1 MSEFLPQ
8 LIEFATQ
15 LDLQKLIVTQTTLSL
30 LAAIRNVPAYNIPLL
45 FFGLYAY
52 QHHDSVEPLQQFAG
66 FTAFSMLADI
76 TWLLLS
82 EFIGFGEIITI
93 ILLIFKPLTIISA
106 LQLLKFRGDP
116 FSSLGGGMDWSLGQR
131 GQGGSSLAYQSLADG
146 MEDERDA
153 QEINIPRHSHGGG
166 RNRQSQQSGSFVTNS
181 TTTNSTSSRTNSLK
195 SGRAGSTNGGVL
207 QHTHQNNNNNYEGYQ
222 VGGVHAGDKDDRR
235 DKVGHANLSDED
247 AEVEEGDVSSGHHG
261 SPKTG
266 ESTPRAGYQPF

>member
-1 MSEFLPQ
+1 MSDFLPQ

-15 LDLQKLIVTQTTLSL
+15 LDLQRLIVTQTTLSL
-30 LAAIRNVPAYNIPLL
+30 LAAIRNVPVYNIPLL
-45 FFGLYAY
+45 LFGLYAY

-82 EFIGFGEIITI
+82 EHIGFGEIITI

-116 FSSLGGGMDWSLGQR
+116 FTTLGGGMDWSLGQR
-131 GQGGSSLAYQSLADG
+131 GQGGGGLAYQSLADG

-153 QEINIPRHSHGGG
+153 QEINIPRGG
-166 RNRQSQQSGSFVTNS
+166 RNRQSQQSGSFVT
-181 TTTNSTSSRTNSLK
+181 TTTNSSSRSNSLK
-195 SGRAGSTNGGVL
+195 SGRAGSTKGGVL
-207 QHTHQNNNNNYEGYQ
+207 QHSHPNSNNNNNYEGYQ
-222 VGGVHAGDKDDRR
+222 VGSGHAGGKDDHR
-235 DKVGHANLSDED
+235 DKVGQANLSDED
-247 AEVEEGDVSSGHHG
+247 AEVDEGDVSSGHPG

-266 ESTPRAGYQPF
+266 ESTTRAGYQPF

>member
-1 MSEFLPQ
+1 MSDFLPQ

-15 LDLQKLIVTQTTLSL
+15 LDLQRLIVTQTTLSL
-30 LAAIRNVPAYNIPLL
+30 LAAIRNVPVYNIPLL
-45 FFGLYAY
+45 LFGLYAY

-82 EFIGFGEIITI
+82 EYIGFGEIITI

-131 GQGGSSLAYQSLADG
+131 GQGGGGLAYQSLADG

-153 QEINIPRHSHGGG
+153 QEINIPRHSG
-166 RNRQSQQSGSFVTNS
+166 RNRQSQQSGSFVTT
-181 TTTNSTSSRTNSLK
+181 TTTNSSSRSNSLK
-195 SGRAGSTNGGVL
+195 SGRAGSTNGGVF
-207 QHTHQNNNNNYEGYQ
+207 QHSHPNTNTYEGYQ
-222 VGGVHAGDKDDRR
+222 VEGHTAGGGKDDRR
-235 DKVGHANLSDED
+235 DKVGQANLSDED
-247 AEVEEGDVSSGHHG
+247 AEVDEGDVSSGHHG
-261 SPKTG
+261 SPKKG
-266 ESTPRAGYQPF
+266 ESTTRAGYQSF